1 MTSIPVSAIL
11 ILAAMALFVV
21 LCLKNVS
28 TILVGI
34 LCMLLVSLACP
45 DGVISAIFTTAVN
58 SVTSTIGGML
68 LPFMLGSLVGEM
80 MMSSGC
86 GTVMGESILK
96 ISSRNAA
103 PYMIFVFTILL
114 NMTGMSS
121 TAYIIAAVSIA
132 LLKAADLPRHIGLIG
147 LCGGACVTAWVL
159 PGVPGLPGILP
170 TQMYGT
176 TLYAGLPLALGISL
190 LGYLLVGLYMAREIR
205 IARGKGQGY
214 TDAPNLPKFE
224 PLENG
229 KGPSVVIAYA
239 PVVIVVAL
247 ALVFQYVVELG
258 ASNSVVISQ
267 AIAAL
272 FIMVTCRKYIRGSLI
287 KHVTGAFERVF
298 PPLMAMGFVA
308 GFASVVAT
316 TRAYGG
322 LLNVLTTLELNPY
335 VMCVIV
341 TAIIVALTANGLTTM
356 QVMLGNGLPTL
367 FLEAGGNPEILH
379 VLTRVTTTTLDKL
392 PHGVGIILNLSVFG
406 LDYKEGYRYAFISAV
421 IVPIIMTLVGLV
433 VAVLFF

>member
-1 MTSIPVSAIL
+1 MTSFAVSAIL
-11 ILAAMALFVV
+11 IIVAMVLFIV
-21 LCLKNVS
+21 LCMKNVS

-45 DGVISAIFTTAVN
+45 EGAISAIFTTAVN

-80 MMSSGC
+80 MMCSGC

-96 ISSRNAA
+96 ISNRNAA

-159 PGVPGLPGILP
+159 PGVPGLPNVLP

-176 TLYAGLPLALGISL
+176 TLYSGWPLALGISS

-205 IARGKGQGY
+205 VARKNKQGY
-214 TDAPNLPKFE
+214 TDADNLPKFE

-247 ALVFQYVVELG
+247 ALVFQYIVKLG

-272 FIMVTCRKYIRGSLI
+272 FIMITCHKHIKGSLI
-287 KHVTGAFERVF
+287 KHVTSAFERVF

-308 GFASVVAT
+308 GFASVVST
-316 TRAYGG
+316 TKAYGG
-322 LLNVLTTLELNPY
+322 LLNVLTTLNLNPY

-341 TAIIVALTANGLTTM
+341 TAILVALTANGLTTM
-356 QVMLGNGLPTL
+356 QVMLGNGLPAL
-367 FLEAGGNPEILH
+367 FLEAGGNPSVLH

-421 IVPIIMTLVGLV
+421 VIPIIMTLTGLA
-433 VAVLFF
+433 VAVIFF